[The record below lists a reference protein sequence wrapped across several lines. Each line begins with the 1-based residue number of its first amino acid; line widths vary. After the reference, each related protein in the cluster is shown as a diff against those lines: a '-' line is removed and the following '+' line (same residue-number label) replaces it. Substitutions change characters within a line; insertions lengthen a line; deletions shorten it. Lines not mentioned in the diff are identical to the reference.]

1 MTAKN
6 TMSSRILIIIME
18 KPPCFIDDL
27 KCNALNCKSQA
38 HSHFAAIN
46 FCVTLSVFRML
57 QLHIRRGTGLPVPDN
72 LRILSIFTFSL
83 APYERSS
90 VLLIDFSQF
99 FYTVN
104 IWLIDA
110 LNASSAAVVT
120 AGAELAVD
128 AARPPQSLIHDFNTF
143 FSRRILYQ

>member
-1 MTAKN
+1 
-6 TMSSRILIIIME
+6 
-18 KPPCFIDDL
+18 
-27 KCNALNCKSQA
+27 
-38 HSHFAAIN
+38 
-46 FCVTLSVFRML
+46 ML

-120 AGAELAVD
+120 ARAELAVD
-128 AARPPQSLIHDFNTF
+128 AARAPQSLVHDFYTF
-143 FSRRILYQ
+143 FSCGILYQ

>member
-1 MTAKN
+1 
-6 TMSSRILIIIME
+6 
-18 KPPCFIDDL
+18 
-27 KCNALNCKSQA
+27 
-38 HSHFAAIN
+38 
-46 FCVTLSVFRML
+46 ML

-128 AARPPQSLIHDFNTF
+128 AARTPKRLVNDFNTL